1 VECPHIPEIRYSE
14 FSKRIHEAVASE
26 RIPISGSIEV
36 TERCNLRCAH
46 CYINQP
52 AGDRE
57 IMARELTY
65 QQWCSIIDQIVD
77 EGCMWLLLTGGE
89 PFVRPDFLDIY
100 TYCKKKGLLI
110 TLFTNG
116 TLITP
121 EIADY
126 LSDYCPFST
135 EITVYGRTKETY
147 ERVTGVPG
155 SYERCMRGIELLL
168 ERKIPLKL
176 KTMAMTLNV
185 HELDDLKQWAESLGV
200 EFRYDPQLNGRVDGS
215 GPARVQEL
223 RLPPEQVVALD
234 AADEKRL
241 AAWKQFA
248 AKFWGPPKTDKL
260 FLCGAGLGMFAI
272 SADGGLSPCIMV
284 KQQACNL
291 RNTTFAD
298 GWRNRLLEM
307 VSVKARLN
315 TPCRNC
321 QLIALCGQCPGWA
334 QLEHGDPEA
343 PVRYLCNIARL
354 RARLLAD
361 SDATMLPREGVW
373 LEEVGM
379 S

>member
-1 VECPHIPEIRYSE
+1 MECPHIPEIRYSE
-14 FSKRIHEAVASE
+14 FSRRIHEAVASE

-100 TYCKKKGLLI
+100 TYCKKKGMLI

-126 LSDYCPFST
+126 LSDYCPFSV

-168 ERKIPLKL
+168 ERKVPLQL
-176 KTMAMTLNV
+176 KTMVMTLNV
-185 HELDDLKQWAESLGV
+185 HELYDLKQWAESLGV
-200 EFRYDPQLNGRVDGS
+200 KFRYDPQLNGRVDGS
-215 GPARVQEL
+215 GPARVQVL

-241 AAWKQFA
+241 ASWKQFA

-260 FLCGAGLGMFAI
+260 FLCGAGLVTFAI

-284 KQQACNL
+284 RQQACSL
-291 RNTTFAD
+291 RNTPFAD

-321 QLIALCGQCPGWA
+321 EKSALCGQCPGWA
-334 QLEHGDPEA
+334 LLEHGDPEM
-343 PVRYLCNIARL
+343 PVKYLCDIARL
-354 RARLLAD
+354 RARLLASSGAVVPLTED
-361 SDATMLPREGVW
+361 VFP
-373 LEEVGM
+373 EEVDM
-379 S
+379 L

>member
-14 FSKRIHEAVASE
+14 FSRRIHEAVASE

-126 LSDYCPFST
+126 LSDYCPFSV

-168 ERKIPLKL
+168 ERKVPLKL

-185 HELDDLKQWAESLGV
+185 HELDAIQEWVESLGL
-200 EFRYDPQLNGRVDGS
+200 EFRYDPMINGRFDGKD
-215 GPARVQEL
+215 GPGAV
-223 RLPPEQVVALD
+223 RLPPEKIVELD
-234 AADEKRL
+234 CADEKRRN
-241 AAWKQFA
+241 AWKEFA
-248 AKFWGPPKTDKL
+248 EKFWGPPKRDTL
-260 FLCGAGLGMFAI
+260 FVCGAGINTFAVTP
-272 SADGGLSPCIMV
+272 AGELVPCIMARMSAANLKREFFV
-284 KQQACNL
+284 EGWQKLLDVVEQKVCTDSPCRKCNL
-291 RNTTFAD
+291 
-298 GWRNRLLEM
+298 G
-307 VSVKARLN
+307 
-315 TPCRNC
+315 
-321 QLIALCGQCPGWA
+321 ALCGICPGWA
-334 QLEHGDPEA
+334 VLETGDPTQRVE
-343 PVRYLCNIARL
+343 YLCRVGQM
-354 RARLLAD
+354 RAEAFGPHVGPAKL
-361 SDATMLPREGVW
+361 SDKK
-373 LEEVGM
+373 EVQNG
-379 S
+379 

>member
-1 VECPHIPEIRYSE
+1 MECPHIPEIRYSE
-14 FSKRIHEAVASE
+14 FSKRFHDAVAGE

-52 AGDRE
+52 AGDKE
-57 IMARELTY
+57 AMARELTY
-65 QQWCSIIDQIVD
+65 EQWCGIIDQIVD
-77 EGCMWLLLTGGE
+77 AGCMWLLLTGGE

-185 HELDDLKQWAESLGV
+185 HELDDLKQWAESLGC
-200 EFRYDPQLNGRVDGS
+200 EFRYDPLLNGRLDGS
-215 GPARVQEL
+215 NPAAVL
-223 RLPPEQVVALD
+223 RLQPEAVAELD
-234 AADEKRL
+234 ARDSKRADALKE
-241 AAWKQFA
+241 FA
-248 AKFWGPPKTDKL
+248 DRFWGAPKGDNL
-260 FLCGAGLGMFAI
+260 FSCGAGWQSFALD
-272 SADGGLSPCIMV
+272 SQARLSPCMLVTFI
-284 KQQACNL
+284 KYDL
-291 RNTTFAD
+291 RSTPFASA
-298 GWRNRLLEM
+298 WRALGNDMSTRRRTKL
-307 VSVKARLN
+307 S
-315 TPCRNC
+315 PCASC
-321 QLIALCGQCPGWA
+321 ELHALCGQCPGFA
-334 QLEHGDPEA
+334 VLEHGDPEG
-343 PVRYLCNIARL
+343 PVEYLCTVARMRVDRL
-354 RARLLAD
+354 GLGHRLPLAYRADRR
-361 SDATMLPREGVW
+361 P
-373 LEEVGM
+373 
-379 S
+379 

>member
-14 FSKRIHEAVASE
+14 FSRRIHEAVASE

-126 LSDYCPFST
+126 LSDYCPFSV

-185 HELDDLKQWAESLGV
+185 HELDDLKQWAKDLGLEFRWDPLLNPRLDGSAGPTQFRLPPQRVLELDLKDQERVQAFLEFAESPFWGSPNSDSLYTCGAGRTSFAINSSGSLGV
-200 EFRYDPQLNGRVDGS
+200 CLMARDPGYDLPNGSFR
-215 GPARVQEL
+215 E
-223 RLPPEQVVALD
+223 
-234 AADEKRL
+234 
-241 AAWKQFA
+241 
-248 AKFWGPPKTDKL
+248 
-260 FLCGAGLGMFAI
+260 
-272 SADGGLSPCIMV
+272 
-284 KQQACNL
+284 
-291 RNTTFAD
+291 
-298 GWRNRLLEM
+298 GWRDIEKSVLVRRRL
-307 VSVKARLN
+307 KD
-315 TPCRNC
+315 TPCRTC
-321 QLIALCGQCPGWA
+321 DLHALCGQCPGWA
-334 QLEHGDPEA
+334 LMENGDAET
-343 PVRYLCNIARL
+343 PVEYLCAIARL
-354 RARLLAD
+354 RG
-361 SDATMLPREGVW
+361 DAIIGV
-373 LEEVGM
+373 LNQGGNR
-379 S
+379 

>member
-1 VECPHIPEIRYSE
+1 MDCPHIPRIRYGE
-14 FSKRIHEAVASE
+14 FSGRLHHAVAAE

-57 IMARELTY
+57 VMARELSY
-65 QQWCSIIDQIVD
+65 EQWCGIIDQIVD
-77 EGCMWLLLTGGE
+77 AGCMWLLLTGGE

-135 EITVYGRTKETY
+135 EITVYGRTKETH

-176 KTMAMTLNV
+176 KTIPMKLNV
-185 HELDDLKQWAESLGV
+185 HEFNALKEWAEGLGV
-200 EFRYDPQLNGRVDGS
+200 EFRYDPMINGRFDGKD
-215 GPARVQEL
+215 GPSAV
-223 RLPPEQVVALD
+223 RLSPEEVVKLD
-234 AADEKRL
+234 CADEKRRK
-241 AAWKQFA
+241 AWQEFA
-248 AKFWGPPKTDKL
+248 ELFWGPPKRDTL
-260 FLCGAGLGMFAI
+260 FVCGAGINTFAVTPFGELI
-272 SADGGLSPCIMV
+272 PCIMARMPAHDLT
-284 KQQACNL
+284 QG
-291 RNTTFAD
+291 TFSE
-298 GWRNRLLEM
+298 GWTKLQMLVERR
-307 VSVKARLN
+307 VGTDSR
-315 TPCRNC
+315 CRKC
-321 QLIALCGQCPGWA
+321 DLGALCGTCPGWA
-334 QLEHGDPEA
+334 LLESGDPVQ
-343 PVRYLCNIARL
+343 PVEYLCRIGQL
-354 RARLLAD
+354 RAEAFAPHMTT
-361 SDATMLPREGVW
+361 SKA
-373 LEEVGM
+373 
-379 S
+379 

>member
-1 VECPHIPEIRYSE
+1 MECPHIPEIRYSE
-14 FSKRIHEAVASE
+14 FSRRIHEAVASE

-126 LSDYCPFST
+126 LSDYCPFSV

-168 ERKIPLKL
+168 ERKVPLKL

-185 HELDDLKQWAESLGV
+185 HELDAIQEWVESLGL
-200 EFRYDPQLNGRVDGS
+200 EFRYDPMINGRFDGKD
-215 GPARVQEL
+215 GPSAV
-223 RLPPEQVVALD
+223 RLPPEKVVELD
-234 AADEKRL
+234 LATEKRRK
-241 AAWKQFA
+241 AWKEFA
-248 AKFWGPPKTDKL
+248 EKFWGPPKRDTL
-260 FLCGAGLGMFAI
+260 FVCGAGINTFSITPYGE
-272 SADGGLSPCIMV
+272 LSPCIM
-284 KQQACNL
+284 ARMFPYDL
-291 RNTTFAD
+291 LSGSFHR
-298 GWRNRLLEM
+298 GWHEFIP
-307 VSVKARLN
+307 SVIYRPAN
-315 TPCRNC
+315 PTSPCRKC
-321 QLIALCGQCPGWA
+321 KLMAICGNCPGWA
-334 QLEHGDPEA
+334 IIDTGDPNQ
-343 PVRYLCNIARL
+343 PVEYLCRVGRL
-354 RARLLAD
+354 RAEAFGPGAT
-361 SDATMLPREGVW
+361 DALPAGSQASRA
-373 LEEVGM
+373 
-379 S
+379 SS